1 MALSVVGVDADRTPV
16 PHSLGTGLTP
26 TSTTPLDLPSSSHP
40 STPLAAPLAQTSTAL
55 TPSQL
60 AKGKQRAVDLPVA
73 TQPAK
78 SSDNPKLN
86 GLSKRSGTS
95 TSTPTTKQEDKTA
108 KPAPR
113 ARRTA
118 ALASNFGLSSVTS
131 HSEKMEIQN
140 LIRDCRDRMCTSF
153 HLVFASSSPWETDL

>member
-1 MALSVVGVDADRTPV
+1 MALSVLGVDDDRTPV
-16 PHSLGTGLTP
+16 PHSLGAGLTS
-26 TSTTPLDLPSSSHP
+26 TLTTPLDLPSSSHP
-40 STPLAAPLAQTSTAL
+40 STPLAAPLAHTSTVL

-73 TQPAK
+73 TQPAN
-78 SSDNPKLN
+78 SSDSPKLN
-86 GLSKRSGTS
+86 GLSKRSSTGTL
-95 TSTPTTKQEDKTA
+95 TPTTRQEDKTA

-140 LIRDCRDRMCTSF
+140 LIRDCRDRMCASF
-153 HLVFASSSPWETDL
+153 LLVLDPSRP